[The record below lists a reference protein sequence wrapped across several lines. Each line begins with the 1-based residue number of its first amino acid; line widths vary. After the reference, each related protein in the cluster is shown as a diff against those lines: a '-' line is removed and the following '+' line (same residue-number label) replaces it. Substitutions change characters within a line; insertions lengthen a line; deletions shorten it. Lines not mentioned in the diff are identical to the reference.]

1 MQEKNDPCQSTR
13 GLRRIPNANVN
24 VSIET
29 AVSLKRTP
37 KKSIRDL
44 CPRTIESPRI
54 LFNVISTCNEVD
66 EFFRMLLGLGK
77 NEYDWF
83 EVRWKE
89 LGVLSFR

>member
-1 MQEKNDPCQSTR
+1 MQEKNDPYQSTR
-13 GLRRIPNANVN
+13 GLRTTPNATVN

-37 KKSIRDL
+37 KKSIWDL
-44 CPRTIESPRI
+44 GPRTIESPRI
-54 LFNVISTCNEVD
+54 LFSVVSTCDEAD

>member
-1 MQEKNDPCQSTR
+1 MQEKNDPYQSTR
-13 GLRRIPNANVN
+13 GLRTTPNANVN

-37 KKSIRDL
+37 KKSIWDL
-44 CPRTIESPRI
+44 APRTIH
-54 LFNVISTCNEVD
+54 VV
-66 EFFRMLLGLGK
+66 LGLGK